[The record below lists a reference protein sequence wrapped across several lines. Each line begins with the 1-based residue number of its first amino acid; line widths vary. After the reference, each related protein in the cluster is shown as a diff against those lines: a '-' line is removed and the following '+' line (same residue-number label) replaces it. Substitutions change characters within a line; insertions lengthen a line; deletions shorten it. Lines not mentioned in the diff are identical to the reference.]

1 MSIYLLT
8 INEICALLNNW
19 RRWDSSLN
27 QYAGFPCSKFLMIP
41 LPSID
46 ITILND
52 AMVNVLTIKRHRSQ
66 KRYEKLTNE
75 SSQRY
80 CEEFHRTELGQRLF
94 CSYAHIHISS
104 QSGRCLLACTQSH
117 GEACDAIQ
125 YHMDTRTCKILL
137 VSIRKRLHRIVEEY
151 GTILMSPWLCLSHV

>member
-1 MSIYLLT
+1 M
-8 INEICALLNNW
+8 
-19 RRWDSSLN
+19 N

-41 LPSID
+41 LPSND

-52 AMVNVLTIKRHRSQ
+52 AMVNVIRDVLTIKRRRSQ

-94 CSYAHIHISS
+94 CSYTHIHISS
-104 QSGRCLLACTQSH
+104 LFGRCLLACTQSH
-117 GEACDAIQ
+117 GEDCDAIQ
-125 YHMDTRTCKILL
+125 YHTDTGTCKILL
-137 VSIRKRLHRIVEEY
+137 ASIRKRLHRIVEEY